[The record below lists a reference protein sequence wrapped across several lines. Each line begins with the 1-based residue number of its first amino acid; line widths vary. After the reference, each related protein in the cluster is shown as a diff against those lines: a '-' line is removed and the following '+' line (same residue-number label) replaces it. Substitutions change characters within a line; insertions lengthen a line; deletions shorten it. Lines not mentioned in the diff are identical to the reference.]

1 MTDIKEW
8 WKLHVLDSN
17 KKNISSMWGKWG
29 FFGPIINTIKVVPN
43 AQNGVNGAFLGPK

>member
-1 MTDIKEW
+1 MFWTPT
-8 WKLHVLDSN
+8 
-17 KKNISSMWGKWG
+17 KKIYPQCGVGKWG